1 MNCNEIR
8 ELISCMLDQE
18 LSAQDSAI
26 VGEHLAD
33 CPECMRVFEAFHMV
47 SLSMEELEDVPDSFT
62 EDVMNSIYAAA
73 EAPKPKK
80 KRGGILRIAALAGMA
95 ASFAIVM
102 MAGTRFASTHKYV
115 GDGSGDTA
123 EYIQLQQTPKPVHH
137 WYNFG
142 NTPAPVAATPGDEV
156 MDPAVTDGEEILD
169 PEATPT
175 DGLLDESVSPSPDV
189 LDPDASPMLTPTP
202 VPPMD
207 LMFLEDLLIMDMEAD
222 YNLFS
227 EYPAYEISVIDSN
240 NKPVPLKVWTDGT
253 RIYCKHEDSLTA
265 WYTVG
270 TAEQLIDLLG
280 EPAATPTP
288 EAPTP
293 TVEPS
298 PSPTIEVSPNPT
310 PNVVSPAPTVEP
322 TPVVTVSPAVTSV
335 INTPEAPQPTPET
348 VQPTPEPIKTTPEA
362 IITTPSGILTTPQ
375 VTPAALQP

>member
-47 SLSMEELEDVPDSFT
+47 SLSMEELEDVPDGFT
-62 EDVMNSIYAAA
+62 EDVMSSIYAAA

-80 KRGGILRIAALAGMA
+80 NRGRIFRIAALSGMA
-95 ASFAIVM
+95 ACFAIVM

-115 GDGSGDTA
+115 GDGSSDTA

-142 NTPAPVAATPGDEV
+142 NTPAPVSASPDSEGI
-156 MDPAVTDGEEILD
+156 DPAVTDGEDILD
-169 PEATPT
+169 PEATPA
-175 DGLLDESVSPSPDV
+175 DGLLDDPVSSSPDV
-189 LDPDASPMLTPTP
+189 LHSDARPTPLLTPTP
-202 VPPMD
+202 MPPMD

-222 YNLFS
+222 YNLFT
-227 EYPAYEISVIDSN
+227 EYPAYEITVTDSN
-240 NKPVPLKVWTDGT
+240 NAAVPLKVWTDGT

-270 TAEQLIDLLG
+270 TSKQLIDLLG
-280 EPAATPTP
+280 EPAATPVP
-288 EAPTP
+288 ETPTP
-293 TVEPS
+293 TVSVSPSTTPDTATPEPS
-298 PSPTIEVSPNPT
+298 ASV
-310 PNVVSPAPTVEP
+310 TVEP
-322 TPVVTVSPAVTSV
+322 TAVVTVTPAVTPAETS
-335 INTPEAPQPTPET
+335 PKAPQPTPEA
-348 VQPTPEPIKTTPEA
+348 VHPTPAPVKTTPETV
-362 IITTPSGILTTPQ
+362 IITPSGIRTTPE
-375 VTPAALQP
+375 AAPTTVQP